1 VNRKWRNQT
10 LNKCHVLDTGTNSGS
25 RVPAILTSLTHHCS
39 VNNKEQ
45 WRLAKKTK
53 FSLSV
58 VSRKGYGAKKF
69 IKSLRTKTGLC
80 CQWRSSWRRL
90 IKLVG
95 YTVDRKPGSVKSVQR
110 RLLRML
116 RFSWGASVKKVHSTL
131 RKWFVRLCVSQE
143 FPKHS
148 AQDREMRLK
157 TAVLSKRVRHKTW
170 RLQTNSHVSCQ
181 TATEKISE
189 HTIPFIWFS
198 GEKFLLLLCS
208 EPSEWSRNC
217 SVVNFIF
224 RVMYFKW

>member
-1 VNRKWRNQT
+1 

-90 IKLVG
+90 
-95 YTVDRKPGSVKSVQR
+95 
-110 RLLRML
+110 
-116 RFSWGASVKKVHSTL
+116 
-131 RKWFVRLCVSQE
+131 
-143 FPKHS
+143 
-148 AQDREMRLK
+148 
-157 TAVLSKRVRHKTW
+157 
-170 RLQTNSHVSCQ
+170 
-181 TATEKISE
+181 
-189 HTIPFIWFS
+189 
-198 GEKFLLLLCS
+198 
-208 EPSEWSRNC
+208 
-217 SVVNFIF
+217 
-224 RVMYFKW
+224 